1 VDIKIYENGTI
12 SSLETKDEES
22 FEMDQKFAQV
32 AYFESEE
39 INDLAVRALQRVR
52 IANDLFSDEARYDR
66 SSTSYAADIAHSITR
81 RSK

>member
-1 VDIKIYENGTI
+1 MDIKIYENGTI
-12 SSLETKDEES
+12 SSLETKDEET

-39 INDLAVRALQRVR
+39 INDLAERALRRVR

-66 SSTSYAADIAHSITR
+66 SSAAYAAGIAHSITR